1 MFLRIQSGYRN
12 LFAAFA
18 MVLIFSTSCGHSG
31 NGSVGQT
38 LTSAQAQAVQQELLI
53 AISDALSSEF
63 SLPPA
68 ERHRVSH
75 AIANLAASQTS
86 GCTINPDGQT
96 CDIPISYSGACP
108 AGGTIAVSGE
118 FKFTLD
124 NSGDGSDSSTL
135 TITPTNCVVS
145 NLTINGDPNVTMAEQ
160 LNFQANTL
168 AYPVTLTESGGI
180 SYGPNPSG
188 SCTLNASMIINSPT
202 SCTITGNI
210 CGQKITGSCQ

>member
-1 MFLRIQSGYRN
+1 MFPGIRSQYWQLPGVI
-12 LFAAFA
+12 AI
-18 MVLIFSTSCGHSG
+18 VLIFSTSCGHSG
-31 NGSVGQT
+31 SGSVGQT
-38 LTSAQAQAVQQELLI
+38 LTSAQAQAVQQELEI
-53 AISDALSSEF
+53 ALSDALSSEF
-63 SLPPA
+63 SLPPM
-68 ERHRVSH
+68 ERHSVSH
-75 AIANLAASQTS
+75 AIANLAVAQTS

-108 AGGTIAVSGE
+108 AGGTIAVTGD

-124 NSGDGSDSSTL
+124 NSGDGSDNSTL
-135 TITPTNCVVS
+135 TITPTNCVVG

-160 LNFQANTL
+160 LNFQANQL
-168 AYPVTLTESGGI
+168 AFPVTLTESGGI